1 MIHFTQDEDVE
12 VADIAGQ
19 KERHDLTPAIL
30 ELFVTTCPS
39 GEDHMHIPWPVAFA
53 GDVHPRTEASNPL
66 GRRAIKHGT
75 IRRRQPDKVLE
86 LSDEVTQR
94 PRASPIPNRAA
105 VKPPS
110 ITYVMFLITDIAYP
124 QN

>member
-1 MIHFTQDEDVE
+1 MIHFAQDEDVE

-30 ELFVTTCPS
+30 ELLVTTCPT

-53 GDVHPRTEASNPL
+53 GDVHPRTEASHPL
-66 GRRAIKHGT
+66 GCRAIKHGT

-94 PRASPIPNRAA
+94 SRASQSLIVR
-105 VKPPS
+105 PS
-110 ITYVMFLITDIAYP
+110 SLL
-124 QN
+124 Q